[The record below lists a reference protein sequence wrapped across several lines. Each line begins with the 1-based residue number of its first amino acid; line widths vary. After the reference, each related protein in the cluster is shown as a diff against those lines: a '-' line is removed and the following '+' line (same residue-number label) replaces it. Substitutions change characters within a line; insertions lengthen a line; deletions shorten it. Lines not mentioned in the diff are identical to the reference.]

1 MNSNY
6 LSSKPRYEILDG
18 LRGIAAIV
26 VVFYHLM
33 ECYPKNII
41 SSYFAHGYL
50 AVEFFFA
57 LSGFVLGY
65 AYDNRWQTRQNKT
78 GMTLWHFFKRRLV
91 RLHPMVILGALI
103 GICLFYYSGDIEL
116 FGKVDEAVWWMVLL
130 QALLMILMIPLPQ
143 SMDFRGWGE
152 LTSINGPVW
161 TLMFEYVAN
170 ILYAL
175 FFRH

>member
-1 MNSNY
+1 
-6 LSSKPRYEILDG
+6 
-18 LRGIAAIV
+18 
-26 VVFYHLM
+26 
-33 ECYPKNII
+33 
-41 SSYFAHGYL
+41 
-50 AVEFFFA
+50 
-57 LSGFVLGY
+57 
-65 AYDNRWQTRQNKT
+65 
-78 GMTLWHFFKRRLV
+78 MTLWHFFKRRLV

-143 SMDFRGWGE
+143 SMDIRGWGE

-175 FFRH
+175 FFRHLSKVALGFLVVFCALLTTDCCLRLFGNTKERAETKELAQYYVMDNGRADKDN